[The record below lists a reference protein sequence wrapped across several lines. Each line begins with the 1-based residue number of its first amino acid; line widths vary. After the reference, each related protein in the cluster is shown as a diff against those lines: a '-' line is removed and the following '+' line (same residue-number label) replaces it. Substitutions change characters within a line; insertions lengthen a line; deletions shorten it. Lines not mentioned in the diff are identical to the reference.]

1 MFGKRQLEGTTMA
14 DSTGD
19 TMVHQDDIFGPFLAL
34 LLLTMLVWFYMYSK
48 RIPFLVGYIEK
59 HKGEGL
65 TMEDIADPKSR
76 HYFPKIVVPAAVVNP
91 SDNLKNLFE
100 IPVAFYAMAV
110 YLYLTNNVDSNYLR
124 AAWVFVA
131 LRYVHSANHCTIN
144 HVSARFYTYVAS
156 TMALWF
162 MLVRASILFA
172 QQKGVISS

>member
-1 MFGKRQLEGTTMA
+1 MFGKRQIEETTMA
-14 DSTGD
+14 DSAVDAT
-19 TMVHQDDIFGPFLAL
+19 VNQDDIFGPFLAL
-34 LLLTMLVWFYMYSK
+34 LILTMLVWFYMYSK

-65 TMEDIADPKSR
+65 TMEDMADPKSR
-76 HYFPKIVVPAAVVNP
+76 HYFPKIVAPTSVVNP

-100 IPVAFYAMAV
+100 VPVAFYAMV
-110 YLYLTNNVDSNYLR
+110 GYLFVTNSVDTIYVR
-124 AAWVFVA
+124 AAWAFVA

-144 HVSARFYTYVAS
+144 HVSARFYTYVVS

-162 MLVRASILFA
+162 MLVRASIMFA